1 MNSNVK
7 LSWAGFSARSSQTL
21 REIWKDKDFTDV
33 TLVTEDGTHILAHQ
47 VILSAGSDLL
57 KRSCFML
64 LKSTLQTNKNQGQE
78 RPPLFLSG
86 LKGSLVTSLVEFIY
100 LGECSVLEEDLDQF
114 FKTGAD
120 FGVQGIGEVTL
131 EDGYDAIG
139 SESKLSFNWLNAFCS
154 LSPHCHSL
162 SLWSK
167 SVNGDAMCA

>member
-33 TLVTEDGTHILAHQ
+33 TLVTEDGTQILAHQ

-57 KRSCFML
+57 KRSGFML
-64 LKSTLQTNKNQGQE
+64 LKNTLQTNKNQGEE

-100 LGECSVLEEDLDQF
+100 LGECSVSEEDLDQF
-114 FKTGAD
+114 FKTGTD
-120 FGVQGIGEVTL
+120 LGVQGIDETFQHL
-131 EDGYDAIG
+131 
-139 SESKLSFNWLNAFCS
+139 
-154 LSPHCHSL
+154 
-162 SLWSK
+162 
-167 SVNGDAMCA
+167 